1 MDKFN
6 RTFSV
11 ENFGDPYGYN
21 MGSGNLVGK
30 DPFGVNTVSAFGDY
44 QKHYENYLN
53 AFNNQTKVPGLFG
66 TELFSYVPSQTSQ
79 FAIDKAD
86 FAKDVLG
93 LKPDSANITGTP
105 LITTDSNYQSGDGG
119 GGFDTSA
126 ADKAGTSLGSGQF
139 SPKTSKGRRGY

>member
-1 MDKFN
+1 
-6 RTFSV
+6 
-11 ENFGDPYGYN
+11 

-105 LITTDSNYQSGDGG
+105 LITTDSNYQSGDNNPDGSGG
-119 GGFDTSA
+119 YTGGFDPSTGNYNDPYDPGF
-126 ADKAGTSLGSGQF
+126 AD
-139 SPKTSKGRRGY
+139 

>member
-1 MDKFN
+1 M
-6 RTFSV
+6 
-11 ENFGDPYGYN
+11 
-21 MGSGNLVGK
+21 
-30 DPFGVNTVSAFGDY
+30 
-44 QKHYENYLN
+44 
-53 AFNNQTKVPGLFG
+53 
-66 TELFSYVPSQTSQ
+66 PSQTSQ

-139 SPKTSKGRRGY
+139 SPKTSKGRCKSKRTIKFIN